1 MINFNFFGDIT
12 LLEAGIRILSAEMPF
27 RWADDGIPVKVEQ
40 RSGNLQ
46 VVIDDDNVI
55 IRYEEKIH
63 FFRALGLLVES
74 LKQQGSRHIEE
85 QPMFSFNGAM
95 FDASRNQVLTT
106 ESIKKMMTHMAL
118 MGLNG
123 FMLYTED
130 TFTVESN
137 PYIGYMRGRY
147 SHEEIKECDDY
158 ADLFGIEMIPCIQTL
173 AHVGHILKWKNSQ
186 DIKDIADIFLVGDPN
201 TYLTIEEMIKS
212 VSSAVRS
219 KRIHIGM
226 DEAHSLGLGKYLK
239 QHGYQSRFEIMTEHL
254 RKVIQ
259 ITEKYGLKP
268 MIWSDMYFRLGSTTD
283 DYYDRST
290 VIPEASVLDLPTNV
304 QFVYWD
310 YYHHEE
316 EDYLYYLQ
324 KHKQLGMTPIFA
336 GGVWTWNSPSPNFSK
351 TEVTTNAAL
360 SACKKEN
367 VQEVFATMW
376 GDNGGETNLFA
387 SLPGLQLFAEHGYS
401 LVVDESRM
409 NSRFAI
415 CTGGDYD
422 AFMRLDQL
430 DTTPFDNYLS
440 VNGSHRPSN
449 PSRYILWQDILIGLF
464 DKYVE
469 GQPLRTYYYELGKRI
484 NEDKES
490 NEAFKELFEFYE
502 RLCFVLSVKSEIG
515 LALKAAYDSKD
526 RTQLL
531 KLTQESLPSLYESI
545 SVLHRTHRELW
556 MKTCKPFGWEIM
568 DIRYGGMMVRIDTA
582 VYRLNAYLNGELNKL
597 DELEEERLYMD
608 GPRNESSTT
617 LGHAGSYNS
626 IVSTSNL

>member
-1 MINFNFFGDIT
+1 MINLNFRGDIT
-12 LLEAGIRILSAEMPF
+12 SLEAGIRMMSKEIPF
-27 RWADDGIPVKVEQ
+27 QWTEGGLPVTVEQ
-40 RSGNLQ
+40 RKGNLQ
-46 VVIDDDNVI
+46 VIIDDDRVM

-63 FFRALGLLVES
+63 FFRALGLLIES
-74 LKQQGSRHIEE
+74 LKQNGVRFIEE
-85 QPMFSFNGAM
+85 QPMFTFNGAM

-147 SHEEIKECDDY
+147 SHKELKECDDY

-173 AHVGHILKWKNSQ
+173 AHVSHILKWNNTH
-186 DIKDIADIFLVGDPN
+186 DIRDIADIFLVGDPK
-201 TYLTIEEMIKS
+201 TYLTIEEMIRS

-239 QHGYQSRFEIMTEHL
+239 QHGYRSRFEIMTEHL
-254 RKVIQ
+254 RKVIE

-268 MIWSDMYFRLGSTTD
+268 MIWSDMYFRLGSAND
-283 DYYDRST
+283 DYYDRNT
-290 VIPEASVLDLPTNV
+290 VIPDSDTLDLPANV

-316 EDYLYYLQ
+316 EEYLYYLQ
-324 KHKQLGMTPIFA
+324 KHKQLGMNPIFA
-336 GGVWTWNSPSPNFSK
+336 GGVWTWNSPSPNYSK
-351 TEVTTNAAL
+351 TEVTTNSAL

-367 VQEVFATMW
+367 VKEVFATMW

-401 LVVDESRM
+401 QVVDESRM

-422 AFMRLDQL
+422 AFKRLDQL
-430 DTTPFDNYLS
+430 DTTPFDDYLS
-440 VNGSHRPSN
+440 ISGSHRPSN
-449 PSRYILWQDILIGLF
+449 PSRFILWQDILIGLF

-469 GQPLRTYYYELGKRI
+469 DQPLKDYYDKLAKQI
-484 NEDKES
+484 HKDKEK
-490 NEAFKELFEFYE
+490 NIAFKDLFEFYE
-502 RLCFVLSVKSEIG
+502 QLCFVLSVKSEIG

-526 RTQLL
+526 HKQLINFT
-531 KLTQESLPSLYESI
+531 KDELPQLYKRVSE
-545 SVLHRTHRELW
+545 LRQAHRELW
-556 MKTCKPFGWEIM
+556 MNTCKPFGWEIM

-582 VYRLNAYLNGELNKL
+582 IYRLNAYVNGDIDQL
-597 DELEEERLYMD
+597 DELEETRLFMD
-608 GPRNESSTT
+608 GPRTEPSST

-626 IVSTSNL
+626 IASTSYL